1 MNARDL
7 EKMTTPKLREEALK
21 IEGLTGVHGMN
32 KEELIKVLKA
42 HYGIQD
48 APTSKGPSATRREM
62 KAKIRELKS
71 ARLQATQS
79 GDRKRATVLRKRVKR
94 LKRRLRRTA

>member
-1 MNARDL
+1 MDARDL

-21 IEGLTGVHGMN
+21 LEGLQGVHGMN

-42 HYGIQD
+42 HHGITD
-48 APTSKGPSATRREM
+48 APIARGPSATRREI
-62 KAKIRELKS
+62 KAKIRELKA
-71 ARLQATQS
+71 ARAQS
-79 GDRKRATVLRKRVKR
+79 NEAGDQKRAGILRKKVKR

>member
-32 KEELIKVLKA
+32 KEELIRALKA
-42 HYGIQD
+42 HYGIKD
-48 APTSKGPSATRREM
+48 ASSSKGPSATRREI
-62 KAKIRELKS
+62 KGKIRELKG
-71 ARLQATQS
+71 ARLRAAQS
-79 GDRKRATVLRKRVKR
+79 GDRKRATILRKRVRR